1 MKWREFS
8 GKTVKEA
15 IETACDELKC
25 EETLL
30 EIDVLQEGAKGFL
43 GLVGQRDALIKV
55 KKRDILKEVMEV
67 EPKESSNVPGS
78 RPTSE
83 PRRSR
88 SDSDNDSRAQRQSTT
103 NTNDRANNTAQEQLP
118 SEDSF
123 KNFRSNISDEEAST
137 LNEAGDLLS
146 TILDKMD
153 IEAEVNPRMMGS
165 AAYLDIKGDGSGL
178 LIGKRGQ
185 TLDALQFVV
194 NKIINKPDRR
204 KDKVE
209 VIVDTENYRLRRRE
223 QFREKAIRKSRQAK
237 KSLKPVS
244 FEPMPAYERRLVH
257 MILSDDREI
266 YTRSVGDGHR
276 RHVIVYPKRGSQSKR
291 RRR

>member
-25 EETLL
+25 DETLL
-30 EIDVLQEGAKGFL
+30 EIDVVQEGAKGFL

-67 EPKESSNVPGS
+67 EPKESSNGP
-78 RPTSE
+78 RRQTSE
-83 PRRSR
+83 PRRNR
-88 SDSDNDSRAQRQSTT
+88 KDTADADDSVAQRQAPQPNEKPDEQTPREE
-103 NTNDRANNTAQEQLP
+103 NTVPFKADL
-118 SEDSF
+118 SE
-123 KNFRSNISDEEAST
+123 EEAST
-137 LNEAGDLLS
+137 LTEASELLS
-146 TILDKMD
+146 DILKRMD

-223 QFREKAIRKSRQAK
+223 QFREKAIRKCRQAK

-266 YTRSVGDGHR
+266 YTRSVGEGHR
-276 RHVIVYPKRGSQSKR
+276 RHVIVYPKKGSQSKR

>member
-1 MKWREFS
+1 MKWREFN

-15 IETACDELKC
+15 IENACKELEC

-30 EIDVLQEGAKGFL
+30 EIDIVQEGARGFL
-43 GLVGQRDALIKV
+43 GLVGQRNALIRAR
-55 KKRDILKEVMEV
+55 KRDILKEVMEV
-67 EPKESSNVPGS
+67 DPPDKRAGARKRSNKPSEAKRESPPRPERETAPESRTNKPEPKPK
-78 RPTSE
+78 P
-83 PRRSR
+83 
-88 SDSDNDSRAQRQSTT
+88 
-103 NTNDRANNTAQEQLP
+103 
-118 SEDSF
+118 
-123 KNFRSNISDEEAST
+123 
-137 LNEAGDLLS
+137 
-146 TILDKMD
+146 
-153 IEAEVNPRMMGS
+153 EAEVEDDHPPAEAPEETRAALEEAREALAGILERMEMDAEVKPKVIDS

-204 KDKVE
+204 KEKVE

-223 QFREKAIRKSRQAK
+223 QFREKAIRKCRQAK
-237 KSLKPVS
+237 KSLRPVS
-244 FEPMPAYERRLVH
+244 FEPMPANERRLVH

-266 YTRSVGDGHR
+266 YTKSVGEGPR
-276 RHVIVYPKRGSQSKR
+276 RHVIVYPKKGAHSKR